1 MESVAI
7 LRWEK
12 PVILPFIAKQFAAT
26 VFIRLW
32 YDTAGHRTLDPRN
45 GSRHYATEL
54 GVDRTDTIP
63 FVTFVMVH
71 LATTGCTIL

>member
-12 PVILPFIAKQFAAT
+12 PVILPF
-26 VFIRLW
+26 FIRLW

-45 GSRHYATEL
+45 GSRHYATEPD
-54 GVDRTDTIP
+54 VDRTDIIP

-71 LATTGCTIL
+71 LATAGCTIL